1 MVICLTLIMYAH
13 SSPFTIA
20 DMEFGGDMVFDAKY
34 DRNGQLIGKT
44 LGCLVASAVDAV
56 KTLYLT

>member
-1 MVICLTLIMYAH
+1 
-13 SSPFTIA
+13 
-20 DMEFGGDMVFDAKY
+20 MEFGGDMVFDAKY

-56 KTLYLT
+56 KDPVLNLMNINGNTANYLNA